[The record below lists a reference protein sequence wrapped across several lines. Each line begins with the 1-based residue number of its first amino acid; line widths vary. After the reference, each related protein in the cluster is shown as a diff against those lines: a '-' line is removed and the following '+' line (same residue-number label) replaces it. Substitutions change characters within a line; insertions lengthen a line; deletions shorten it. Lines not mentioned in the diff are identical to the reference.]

1 MNEKRLITVIV
12 PVYKVEEYLD
22 RCINSIVEQ
31 TYDNLEIILVD
42 DGSPDHCPELCDEW
56 ARKDK
61 RIKVIHRPNGGL
73 SAARNDGIRASNGEY
88 LLFVDSDDYLE
99 NNACERF
106 IGYADDV
113 DIVIGEATI
122 VENGKPIP
130 RVHTNL
136 IENYVYT
143 GPEYSQTA
151 IKKGQWFA
159 AACYNFYRVNFL
171 KENNLYF
178 MDGVLHEDIDYTPRL
193 FLAAKKVKYL
203 HFQFYNYIIRND
215 SITGHIERR
224 HFEDLLK
231 IYSKW
236 CKLNNTIQ
244 DEATRKVYSGALSK
258 YFMASC
264 REHKVTEKVYPEGM
278 DGWYLIHNALNVKEL
293 IKALVFIS
301 CRRFYVRL

>member
-1 MNEKRLITVIV
+1 MNEKKLITVIV

-22 RCINSIVEQ
+22 RCVYSVIKQ
-31 TYDNLEIILVD
+31 TYENLEIILVD
-42 DGSPDHCPELCDEW
+42 DGSPDHCPELCDAW
-56 ARKDK
+56 AKKDK
-61 RIKVIHRPNGGL
+61 RIKVIHRENGGL
-73 SAARNDGIRASNGEY
+73 SAARNDGINASNGEY
-88 LLFVDSDDYLE
+88 LLFVDSDDYIE
-99 NNACERF
+99 DDACERL
-106 IGYADDV
+106 IEYADGV
-113 DIVIGEATI
+113 DIVVGESTI
-122 VENGKPIP
+122 FENGKPIP

-143 GPEYSQTA
+143 GSEYSQTA

-159 AACYNFYRVNFL
+159 AACYNFYRVGFL

-178 MDGVLHEDIDYTPRL
+178 MEGVLHEDIEYAPRL

-224 HFEDLLK
+224 HFDDLMK

-236 CKLNNTIQ
+236 FDLNISIQ
-244 DEATRKVYSGALSK
+244 DDKTKRAYSGALSK
-258 YFMASC
+258 YFMATC
-264 REHKVTEKVYPEGM
+264 RVHKVTEKVYPKGM
-278 DGWYLIHNALNVKEL
+278 DGLYLIRNALNIKEL

-301 CRRFYVRL
+301 CRWLYVKL